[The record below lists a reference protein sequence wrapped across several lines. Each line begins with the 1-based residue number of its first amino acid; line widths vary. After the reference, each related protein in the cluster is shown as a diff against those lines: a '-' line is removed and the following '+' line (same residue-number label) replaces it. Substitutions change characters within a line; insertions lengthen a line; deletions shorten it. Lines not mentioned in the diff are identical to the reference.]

1 MLRCRKLPAEL
12 ERVVTLGQGTPR
24 RVAAVLFDFDGT
36 LVDSPIDFARMRQDL
51 LQVTLSAGLD
61 PAEVAHQD
69 LLTIVAWATE
79 RVSEPERFAAT
90 AEAALMAVEL
100 ECSHQA
106 EEITGASELLRWLD
120 EQSIRVG
127 IVTRNCRAVVERVL
141 ERIPLKHAVLLTRS
155 EVTRVKPDP
164 DHLMRALAHLGAA
177 PAEAVMVGDHWM
189 DVQAGRAAGMATVGI
204 LAPGRP
210 MDFFAK
216 EPPDLLI
223 RELRELIAWISR

>member
-1 MLRCRKLPAEL
+1 MTQEL
-12 ERVVTLGQGTPR
+12 GTSR

-51 LQVTLSAGLD
+51 LQVTRDAGLD
-61 PAEVAHQD
+61 PAEVAQQD
-69 LLTIVAWATE
+69 LLGIVAWATA
-79 RVSEPERFAAT
+79 RAPEPVRYAEA
-90 AEAALMAVEL
+90 AEAALRAVEL

-106 EEITGASELLRWLD
+106 QEIAGASELLQWLD
-120 EQSIRVG
+120 EQSVRVG

-141 ERIPLKHAVLLTRS
+141 ERIPLRHAVLLTRS

-164 DHLMRALAHLGAA
+164 DHLLRALAQLNAS

-204 LAPGRP
+204 VTPGRLA
-210 MDFFAK
+210 DFFAK

>member
-1 MLRCRKLPAEL
+1 MPETKPLTTRSDMRI
-12 ERVVTLGQGTPR
+12 
-24 RVAAVLFDFDGT
+24 AAVLFDFDGT
-36 LVDSPIDFARMRQDL
+36 LVDSPIDFARMREDL
-51 LQVTLSAGLD
+51 LRVTREAGID
-61 PAEVAHQD
+61 PTEVAQQD

-79 RVSEPERFAAT
+79 RVPERERFAAA

-100 ECSHQA
+100 ECSHAA
-106 EEITGASELLRWLD
+106 EEIAGASELLEWLD
-120 EQSIRVG
+120 RQGIRVG

-141 ERIPLKHAVLLTRS
+141 ERIPLAHAVLVTRS

-164 DHLMRALAHLGAA
+164 EHLLHALAHLDAQ

-210 MDFFAK
+210 ADFFAR

-223 RELRELIAWISR
+223 RELHELIAWISP

>member
-1 MLRCRKLPAEL
+1 MPETKPWSARP
-12 ERVVTLGQGTPR
+12 ERR
-24 RVAAVLFDFDGT
+24 IAAVLFDFDGT
-36 LVDSPIDFARMRQDL
+36 LVDSPIDFVRMREDL
-51 LQVTLSAGLD
+51 LRVTREAGLD
-61 PAEVAHQD
+61 PADVAQQD
-69 LLTIVAWATE
+69 LLSIVAWATE
-79 RVSEPERFAAT
+79 RAPEPGGFAAA

-100 ECSHQA
+100 ECSHAA
-106 EEITGASELLRWLD
+106 EEVRGASELLAWLD
-120 EQSIRVG
+120 QQNIRVG

-141 ERIPLKHAVLLTRS
+141 ERIPLAHAVLLTRS

-164 DHLMRALAHLGAA
+164 DHLLRALAQLGAE

-210 MDFFAK
+210 ADFFAR

-223 RELRELIAWISR
+223 RELRELVAWISP